1 MHAGSGPKNTQDM
14 IEKTRINTKSNKRK
28 NYPMYH
34 ATLSIGPPI
43 CDQTYKYK
51 QIHRNTQIIENLY
64 KNYLTEKNPP
74 PILVYVIM
82 AASVGA
88 LVVCGHTWRPVLY
101 SATTMVLNLTGATMV
116 LNTLNWCYNGS

>member
-1 MHAGSGPKNTQDM
+1 
-14 IEKTRINTKSNKRK
+14 
-28 NYPMYH
+28 MYQRQMSCQLLLEH
-34 ATLSIGPPI
+34 R

-51 QIHRNTQIIENLY
+51 QIHRNTQIT
-64 KNYLTEKNPP
+64 KNYLAEKNPP
-74 PILVYVIM
+74 PISIYVIM

-101 SATTMVLNLTGATMV
+101 YATTTVLNFTMV